1 MVALVFILSLS
12 SLALLLLHDK
22 AIRGRKKEKMSCN
35 GCRVLRKGCS
45 ETCVLRSCLQWIES
59 PTAQGNAV
67 LLLAKFFGRSDL
79 LSFVSAVP
87 ESDRPAL
94 FQSLL
99 YEACGRTVN
108 PVDGAVGLLSR
119 GMWHVCQLAVETALA
134 GGTLTPITDITSAGI
149 STDASGNDE
158 SSVQSLFR
166 PSVQRMQEN
175 QPSNP
180 LTLSLQPRFS
190 SEIGST
196 VPRLPAPW
204 RVKRSMDMMISFKS
218 EMTSLASS
226 GNDRKLLNLFD

>member
-1 MVALVFILSLS
+1 
-12 SLALLLLHDK
+12 
-22 AIRGRKKEKMSCN
+22 MSCN

-149 STDASGNDE
+149 FPDASGNDE

-166 PSVQRMQEN
+166 PSVPCMQEN
-175 QPSNP
+175 QPSNS

-196 VPRLPAPW
+196 VPRFPFPW